1 MTLPSKHGCERPFAA
16 MPALEAPVAA
26 QAVDVV
32 FTTPFHAPL
41 QGDGRH
47 TAMLFHTLT
56 PRRLISVL
64 RIAFGLVAL
73 AAAVLMLGKTF
84 QGLESVFGLNDKA
97 AHAIAFYGLSIALF
111 TVAPGARRDDL
122 ALFVIA
128 SALGVELLQGLT
140 GRSVSVMD
148 FLAGAAGVA
157 AAWAPGRIEDL
168 RFEARRHPDQTF
180 AEIAA
185 RGRRRDALPTRTQ
198 RWTSPPSPTAQCRV
212 RARPSRS

>member
-1 MTLPSKHGCERPFAA
+1 
-16 MPALEAPVAA
+16 
-26 QAVDVV
+26 
-32 FTTPFHAPL
+32 
-41 QGDGRH
+41 
-47 TAMLFHTLT
+47 
-56 PRRLISVL
+56 
-64 RIAFGLVAL
+64 
-73 AAAVLMLGKTF
+73 
-84 QGLESVFGLNDKA
+84 
-97 AHAIAFYGLSIALF
+97 LSIALF

-168 RFEARRHPDQTF
+168 RFEARRHPDRTF

-185 RGRRRDALPTRTQ
+185 RGRRGNDTRLTGQ
-198 RWTSPPSPTAQCRV
+198 GSSGSTGIPGPKRRV
-212 RARPSRS
+212 IGLRRR

>member
-1 MTLPSKHGCERPFAA
+1 MVLR
-16 MPALEAPVAA
+16 
-26 QAVDVV
+26 
-32 FTTPFHAPL
+32 
-41 QGDGRH
+41 
-47 TAMLFHTLT
+47 TLT

-64 RIAFGLVAL
+64 RVAFAAVAI

-84 QGLESVFGLNDKA
+84 QGLEAFFGLNDKA

-111 TVAPGARRDDL
+111 TVAPRARRDDL

-148 FLAGAAGVA
+148 FLAGAAGVT

-168 RFEARRHPDQTF
+168 RFEARRHPDLTF
-180 AEIAA
+180 AEITA
-185 RGRRRDALPTRTQ
+185 RRRRTEDSPQTGQAEPT
-198 RWTSPPSPTAQCRV
+198 V
-212 RARPSRS
+212 

>member
-1 MTLPSKHGCERPFAA
+1 
-16 MPALEAPVAA
+16 MPALKAPVAA

-84 QGLESVFGLNDKA
+84 QGLEAVFGLNDKA
-97 AHAIAFYGLSIALF
+97 AHAIAFYGLAIALF
-111 TVAPGARRDDL
+111 TVAPRARRDDL

-128 SALGVELLQGLT
+128 SALGIELLQGLT
-140 GRSVSVMD
+140 GRSFSVMD
-148 FLAGAAGVA
+148 FLAGAAGVT
-157 AAWAPGRIEDL
+157 AAWLPGRIEDL
-168 RFEARRHPDQTF
+168 RFEARRHPDVTF
-180 AEIAA
+180 AEITARRRRTDEIPQTGQAA
-185 RGRRRDALPTRTQ
+185 R
-198 RWTSPPSPTAQCRV
+198 SV
-212 RARPSRS
+212 